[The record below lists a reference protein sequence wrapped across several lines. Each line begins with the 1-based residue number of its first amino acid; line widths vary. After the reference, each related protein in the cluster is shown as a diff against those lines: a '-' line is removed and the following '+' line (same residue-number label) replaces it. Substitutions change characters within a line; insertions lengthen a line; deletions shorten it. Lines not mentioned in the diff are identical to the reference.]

1 MQETRQRILHE
12 IRGGGIMFLWELL
25 VRITVLFLN
34 RTLVLFFPLDERFSC
49 CIPLGST
56 FMPTS
61 FFPPACNLLI
71 SCVSR
76 SHKSLFLV
84 VGRGLLL

>member
-1 MQETRQRILHE
+1 M
-12 IRGGGIMFLWELL
+12 
-25 VRITVLFLN
+25 RITVLFLN

>member
-1 MQETRQRILHE
+1 M
-12 IRGGGIMFLWELL
+12 L

-56 FMPTS
+56 LCLPHFS
-61 FFPPACNLLI
+61 LLHAI
-71 SCVSR
+71 YLSR
-76 SHKSLFLV
+76 AFLV
-84 VGRGLLL
+84 VIKACFWLLGGDFCFD